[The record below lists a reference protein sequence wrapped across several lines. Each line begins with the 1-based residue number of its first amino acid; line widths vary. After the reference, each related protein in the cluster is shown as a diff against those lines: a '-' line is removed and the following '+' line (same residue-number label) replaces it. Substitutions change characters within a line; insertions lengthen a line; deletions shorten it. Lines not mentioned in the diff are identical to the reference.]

1 MNNFENLKIES
12 PSLNDFLKWL
22 SESIDEKYWN
32 EERMTEIINENWWT
46 KQEIFFCKKINDT
59 YQEFLALAWL
69 NFEET
74 LKKSTQ
80 NPVWLEDNIYIA

>member
-1 MNNFENLKIES
+1 MNNFENLKIEN
-12 PSLNDFLKWL
+12 PSLNDSLKWL

-46 KQEIFFCKKINDT
+46 KQEIFFCKKINDI
-59 YQEFLALAWL
+59 YQESLLLAWL